1 MNTFRTAVVAAALA
15 GCSLATFAQ
24 PQPAERNTRHAL
36 IIGIG
41 KYTDPEVPPLLGV
54 VHDMDSARRMARAMS
69 VPDANMRVLRDA
81 EATAERIR
89 QEISSLQQRMA
100 EGDRLF
106 VYFSGHGTRWYDEST
121 RKDGCT
127 EGLLAAD
134 GKVLTNVELGERLA
148 PITRKAEKVL
158 VFYDACFSGGV
169 ASEPF
174 RTRSLALGASQVTP
188 KFTRVGAPE
197 ACAKPSNFKGRSLDS
212 QMTVSRALPQNVVHI
227 AASRPDEVSFDNSAS
242 GGFATTAWR
251 DCLLGQARDTDGSGA
266 VTVEEIT
273 TCAQARVNKGLEGQP
288 GISGQQMTV
297 AGNRSFVPAWMSAAF
312 ASSKPPAPV
321 AAAPA
326 PAPAPVPAAPVAA
339 PVAAPAVAPPVAAPP
354 IVATAPTAAPAPTP
368 APAPAPAR
376 VATPAEILAELHAQ
390 RDGGRAVTAVSRQPT
405 LKIGK
410 DLLQLDITPAK
421 NGHLYIALAGSDGKS
436 LYLLYP
442 NDLAKDNAVKAGQK
456 VSLPSKGWEIVAGGP
471 AGTET
476 LLVMVTD
483 APRELSG
490 LAQEKAGPF
499 MKSLLDGEG
508 RSRLQWVLSNGTPA
522 AGCGTGGK
530 PPCSDAFGAALVK
543 VQTVN

>member
-1 MNTFRTAVVAAALA
+1 MNTFRTTLVAAALA
-15 GCSLATFAQ
+15 ACSLTTLAQ

-41 KYTDPEVPPLLGV
+41 KYSVPEVPPLLGV
-54 VHDMDSARRMARAMS
+54 VHDMDSARRMARAMA
-69 VPDANMRVLRDA
+69 VPEAHMRVLRDA

-174 RTRSLALGASQVTP
+174 RTRSLTLGASQVTP

-197 ACAKPSNFKGRSLDS
+197 ACAKPSNFKARSLEA

-251 DCLLGQARDTDGSGA
+251 DCLLGQARDADGSGA
-266 VTVEEIT
+266 VTVDEIT
-273 TCAQARVNKGLEGQP
+273 ACAQARVNKGLEGQP

-312 ASSKPPAPV
+312 ASSKPPAPAPAPV
-321 AAAPA
+321 AAAPAAPA
-326 PAPAPVPAAPVAA
+326 PAPVAA
-339 PVAAPAVAPPVAAPP
+339 PVVAPP
-354 IVATAPTAAPAPTP
+354 APAPTP
-368 APAPAPAR
+368 TR
-376 VATPAEILAELHAQ
+376 LATPAEILAELHAQ
-390 RDGGRAVTAVSRQPT
+390 RDGGRAITAVSRQPQ

-410 DLLQLDITPAK
+410 DLLQLDITSAK

-522 AGCGTGGK
+522 EGCGTAGK

>member
-1 MNTFRTAVVAAALA
+1 MNPPRTLAGLLATALAAL
-15 GCSLATFAQ
+15 SLGTAAQ
-24 PQPAERNTRHAL
+24 PVPVERNTRHAL

-41 KYTDPEVPPLLGV
+41 QYSDPEVPPLKGV
-54 VHDMDSARRMARAMS
+54 VHDMDSARRMARAMA
-69 VPDANMRVLRDA
+69 VPDANMRFVRDA

-89 QEISSLQQRMA
+89 QELGSLQQRMG

-106 VYFSGHGTRWYDEST
+106 VYFSGHGTRWYDEAT

-169 ASEPF
+169 AGEPF
-174 RTRSLALGASQVTP
+174 RTRSLTLGASQVTP
-188 KFTRVGAPE
+188 KFTRAGAPE
-197 ACAKPSNFKGRSLDS
+197 ACAKPSNFKARSLAS
-212 QMTVSRALPQNVVHI
+212 QMTASRALPQNVVHI

-251 DCLLGQARDTDGSGA
+251 DCLLGQARDQDGSGA
-266 VTVEEIT
+266 VTVDEIT
-273 TCAQARVNKGLEGQP
+273 DCAQARVNKGLEGQP

-297 AGNRSFVPAWMSAAF
+297 AGNRSFVPAWMGSAF
-312 ASSKPPAPV
+312 ASSKPPAPAAATTPAPAPAPSPAP
-321 AAAPA
+321 AAAPPSPTVVATAPVAA
-326 PAPAPVPAAPVAA
+326 PAPAPVPVP
-339 PVAAPAVAPPVAAPP
+339 
-354 IVATAPTAAPAPTP
+354 APAP
-368 APAPAPAR
+368 APSPAPAR

-390 RDGGRAVTAVSRQPT
+390 RDGGRAVTATSRQPR

-410 DLLQLDITPAK
+410 DLLLLDITPAK
-421 NGHLYIALAGSDGKS
+421 DGHLYIALAGSDGKS

-456 VSLPSKGWEIVAGGP
+456 LTLPGKGWEIVAGGP

-483 APRELSG
+483 APRDLSA

-522 AGCGTGGK
+522 AGCGTAGQ
-530 PPCSDAFGAALVK
+530 PACSDAFGAALVK
-543 VQTVN
+543 IQSVN

>member
-1 MNTFRTAVVAAALA
+1 MNTLRTLTAAALA
-15 GCSLATFAQ
+15 AACLVAHAQ
-24 PQPAERNTRHAL
+24 PAGAERNTRHAL

-41 KYTDPEVPPLLGV
+41 QYSDPEVPALKGV

-69 VPDANMRVLRDA
+69 VPDANMRVIRDGD
-81 EATAERIR
+81 ATADRIR
-89 QEISSLQQRMA
+89 QEIAALQQRMN

-106 VYFSGHGTRWYDEST
+106 VYFSGHGTRWYDEAT
-121 RKDGCT
+121 KKDGCT

-174 RTRSLALGASQVTP
+174 RTRSLTLGSSQVTP
-188 KFTRVGAPE
+188 KFTRAGAPE
-197 ACAKPSNFKGRSLDS
+197 ACAKPSNFKTRSLDS

-251 DCLLGQARDTDGSGA
+251 DCLLGGARDRDGSGA
-266 VTVEEIT
+266 VTVDEIT
-273 TCAQARVNKGLEGQP
+273 ECAQARVNKGLEGQP

-312 ASSKPPAPV
+312 TSNKPPAATPT
-321 AAAPA
+321 AAPA
-326 PAPAPVPAAPVAA
+326 PAPAPA
-339 PVAAPAVAPPVAAPP
+339 PVAAPAPTV
-354 IVATAPTAAPAPTP
+354 VATAPVTPPAAPP
-368 APAPAPAR
+368 AAAPAPAR

-390 RDGGRAVTAVSRQPT
+390 RDGARAVTATSRQPK

-421 NGHLYIALAGSDGKS
+421 DGHLYIALAGSDGKS

-483 APRELSG
+483 APRDLSG

-508 RSRLQWVLSNGTPA
+508 RSRLQFVLSNGTPA
-522 AGCGTGGK
+522 AGCGTAGK

>member
-1 MNTFRTAVVAAALA
+1 MNILTLTSGLLAAALA
-15 GCSLATFAQ
+15 GPALTATAQ
-24 PQPAERNTRHAL
+24 AQADDRNTRHAL

-41 KYTDPEVPPLLGV
+41 KYSDPEVPPLQGV

-69 VPDANMRVLRDA
+69 VPDTNMRVIRDA
-81 EATAERIR
+81 DATADRIR

-106 VYFSGHGTRWYDEST
+106 VYFSGHGTRWYDEKT
-121 RKDGCT
+121 RQDGCT

-174 RTRSLALGASQVTP
+174 RTRSLTLGASQVVP
-188 KFTRVGAPE
+188 KFTRAGAPE
-197 ACAKPSNFKGRSLDS
+197 ACAKPSNFKTRSLDS
-212 QMTVSRALPQNVVHI
+212 QMTKSRALPQNVVHI

-251 DCLLGQARDTDGSGA
+251 DCLLGQARDRDGSGA
-266 VTVEEIT
+266 VTVDEIT
-273 TCAQARVNKGLEGQP
+273 DCAQARVNKGLEGQP

-312 ASSKPPAPV
+312 ASSKPPAPTPV
-321 AAAPA
+321 AAAPVPAPVAAPLPA
-326 PAPAPVPAAPVAA
+326 PAPAPV
-339 PVAAPAVAPPVAAPP
+339 AAPP
-354 IVATAPTAAPAPTP
+354 APTVVATAPTVAPSPPPAPT
-368 APAPAPAR
+368 R
-376 VATPAEILAELHAQ
+376 IATPAEILAELHAQ
-390 RDGGRAVTAVSRQPT
+390 RDGGRAVTASSRQPK

-421 NGHLYIALAGSDGKS
+421 DGHLYIALAGSDGKS
-436 LYLLYP
+436 LYLIYP

-456 VSLPSKGWEIVAGGP
+456 LTLPGKGWEIVAGGP

-483 APRELSG
+483 APRDLTS

-522 AGCGTGGK
+522 EGCGKAGK
-530 PPCSDAFGAALVK
+530 PACSDSFGAALVK
-543 VQTVN
+543 IQSVN

>member
-1 MNTFRTAVVAAALA
+1 MKPHPLLAALA
-15 GCSLATFAQ
+15 ATALATTALVAQAQ

-36 IIGIG
+36 IIGISQ
-41 KYTDPEVPPLLGV
+41 YSDPEVPALRGV
-54 VHDMDSARRMARAMS
+54 VHDMDSARRMARAMA
-69 VPDANMRVLRDA
+69 VPEANMRVVRDGD
-81 EATAERIR
+81 ATAARIR
-89 QEISSLQQRMA
+89 QEITALQQRMA

-106 VYFSGHGTRWYDEST
+106 VYFSGHGTRWYDEAT

-134 GKVLTNVELGERLA
+134 GQVLTNVELGERLA

-197 ACAKPSNFKGRSLDS
+197 ACAKPSNFRTRSLDAQLS
-212 QMTVSRALPQNVVHI
+212 ASRALPLNVVHI

-251 DCLLGQARDTDGSGA
+251 DCLLGQARDRDGSGA
-266 VTVEEIT
+266 VTVDEIT
-273 TCAQARVNKGLEGQP
+273 ECAQAKVNKGLEGQP
-288 GISGQQMTV
+288 GITGQQMTV

-312 ASSKPPAPV
+312 SPAKPPAAAPVPVPAPAPAPV
-321 AAAPA
+321 AAAPVTPVPA
-326 PAPAPVPAAPVAA
+326 PLPAPAPS
-339 PVAAPAVAPPVAAPP
+339 
-354 IVATAPTAAPAPTP
+354 
-368 APAPAPAR
+368 APAR

-390 RDGGRAVTAVSRQPT
+390 RDGGRAVVASARQPR
-405 LKIGK
+405 LKIGR
-410 DLLQLDITPAK
+410 DPLQIDITPARD
-421 NGHLYIALAGSDGKS
+421 GHLYIALAGSDGKS

-442 NDLAKDNAVKAGQK
+442 NDLAQDNAVKAGQK
-456 VSLPSKGWEIVAGGP
+456 LTLPGKGWEIVAGGP

-483 APRELSG
+483 APRDLAG

-522 AGCGTGGK
+522 AGCGTAGK

-543 VQTVN
+543 IQSVN

>member
-1 MNTFRTAVVAAALA
+1 MKPLHLPAALA
-15 GCSLATFAQ
+15 ATALAVAALSAQAQ

-41 KYTDPEVPPLLGV
+41 QYSDPEVPALKGV
-54 VHDMDSARRMARAMS
+54 VHDMDSARRMARAMA
-69 VPDANMRVLRDA
+69 VPDANMRFVRDG
-81 EATAERIR
+81 EATAARIR
-89 QEISSLQQRMA
+89 QEITALQQRMA

-106 VYFSGHGTRWYDEST
+106 VYFSGHGTRWYDEAT

-134 GKVLTNVELGERLA
+134 GQVLTNVELGERLA

-197 ACAKPSNFKGRSLDS
+197 ACAKPSNFRTRSLDAQLS
-212 QMTVSRALPQNVVHI
+212 ASRALPLNVVHI
-227 AASRPDEVSFDNSAS
+227 AASRPDEVSFDNSAT

-251 DCLLGQARDTDGSGA
+251 DCLLGQARDRDGSGA
-266 VTVEEIT
+266 VTVDEIT
-273 TCAQARVNKGLEGQP
+273 ECAQAKVNQGLEGQP
-288 GISGQQMTV
+288 GITGQQMTV

-312 ASSKPPAPV
+312 SPAKPPAAAPAPV
-321 AAAPA
+321 TAPTPAPVPAPA
-326 PAPAPVPAAPVAA
+326 PAPAP
-339 PVAAPAVAPPVAAPP
+339 PPVAA
-354 IVATAPTAAPAPTP
+354 APATP
-368 APAPAPAR
+368 APQPAQPPTAPVR
-376 VATPAEILAELHAQ
+376 VATPAEILTELHAQ
-390 RDGGRAVTAVSRQPT
+390 RDGGRAVAASARQT
-405 LKIGK
+405 RLKIGR
-410 DLLQLDITPAK
+410 DPLQLEITPARD
-421 NGHLYIALAGSDGKS
+421 GHLYIALAGSDGKS

-442 NDLAKDNAVKAGQK
+442 NELAQDNAVKAGQK
-456 VSLPSKGWEIVAGGP
+456 LTLPGKGWEIVAGGP

-483 APRELSG
+483 APRDLAG

-522 AGCGTGGK
+522 AGCGTAGK

-543 VQTVN
+543 IQSVN